1 MRSLRVLIVEDNPF
15 QLMALHQMLNASG
28 VYDVLTAA
36 TVTDACRALA
46 RRGSVDLAICDL
58 NLDRTGGGR
67 DLLQHLSISH
77 QAGAVIILSHAEEA
91 EREEA
96 ARLARQAGLWVLA
109 ALEKPVKTCTL
120 HQLLE
125 LYQQNT
131 RYAER
136 ARVAL

>member
-36 TVTDACRALA
+36 NVTDACRALA

-58 NLDRTGGGR
+58 NLDCSGSGR
-67 DLLQHLSISH
+67 DLLQHLSISR
-77 QAGAVIILSHAEEA
+77 QAEAVIILSHAEEA

-109 ALEKPVKTCTL
+109 ALQKPVKSNTL

-131 RYAER
+131 RYNER

>member
-36 TVTDACRALA
+36 NVTDACRALA

-58 NLDRTGGGR
+58 NLDRSGSGR

-77 QAGAVIILSHAEEA
+77 QAAAVIILSHAEEA

-109 ALEKPVKTCTL
+109 ALQKPVKPNTL

-131 RYAER
+131 RYNER